1 MISQI
6 GSWTENISKPLV
18 KICTECA
25 AIVLFALMAL
35 TAVNV
40 ILRYVFHMPIFWAYE
55 VTQLMVGVLC
65 SLAFPIAA
73 AWNINVRVTVLTD
86 RLPESTRLNLNVV
99 TDLIVLLIC
108 ALISWQAFVQA
119 GVLSQMNQVTMLLH
133 LPKAPFL
140 MVVGVGFGITAIVL
154 LKDFLYSLSQALEKN
169 RIRDKLWLL
178 IGAIL
183 TFGLFSFPMWGIEV
197 SISTIM
203 VGIIGLVLTLIIL
216 FARITI
222 GFGLALVAFV
232 GLVYIRGLDP
242 ALGVMGRVPYSNITN
257 YMLSVMPLF
266 ILMGMFAMVSGTVK
280 DLYDTLY
287 NWIGN
292 LKGGIA
298 QATVG
303 ACALFG
309 AVTGDMAAAAAT
321 MSKMALPE
329 MRKHKY
335 ADSLATAC
343 VAAGGTLANLIPP
356 SMGFIVYGLM
366 TETSIGALF
375 IAGIVPGIFCT
386 VLYMLIIYF
395 QCSINPNLGPPGGKT
410 AWRVKFISLKG
421 TGPIITFF
429 IFIIG
434 GIYLGIFTPVEA
446 GGMGAFGIL
455 IYTIVKRK
463 LSLKS
468 LNDSLVQSISTT
480 AMIFLIFIGAIIFSY
495 FLAASGIPIFLESF
509 VKSLPVSPIFI
520 IVVICIFYMILGCF
534 LESLSLMLFTIP
546 IFFPIIVALG
556 YDPVW
561 YGVMMVLLS
570 DLAVITPPVGMNVFV
585 LSGVTGVPVF
595 TIFRGVWPFVVA
607 DAFSIGLLVAFPQIA
622 TFLPNLMR

>member
-1 MISQI
+1 MISQVA
-6 GSWTENISKPLV
+6 SWTEKISAPII

-25 AIVLFALMAL
+25 AVVLFALMSL

-55 VTQLMVGVLC
+55 VTQLMIGVLV

-73 AWNINVRVTVLTD
+73 ALNMNVKVTVVSD
-86 RLPESTRLNLNVV
+86 RLPERSQLNLNAI
-99 TDLIVLLIC
+99 TDCIALLMS

-119 GVLSQMNQVTMLLH
+119 GVLTQMNQVTALLH
-133 LPKAPFL
+133 FPKAPFL
-140 MVVGVGFGITAIVL
+140 MVIGVGFGLTAIVL
-154 LKDFLYSLSQALEKN
+154 LKDFLRSLSAALE
-169 RIRDKLWLL
+169 RSSIRDKLWLL

-183 TFGLFSFPMWGIEV
+183 VFGICSFPLWGIELPV
-197 SISTIM
+197 TKIM
-203 VGIIGLVLTLIIL
+203 VGIIGLVFTLVLL

-222 GFGLALVAFV
+222 GFGLALVAFA
-232 GLVYIRGLDP
+232 GLVYLRGLDP
-242 ALGVMGRVPYSNITN
+242 ALGVMGRIPYSNVTN

-266 ILMGMFAMVSGTVK
+266 ILMGMFAMASGTVK

-287 NWIGN
+287 KWIGH
-292 LKGGIA
+292 LKGGLA

-303 ACALFG
+303 ACAMFG
-309 AVTGDMAAAAAT
+309 AVTGDMIAAAAT
-321 MSKMALPE
+321 MSKVALPE

-366 TETSIGALF
+366 TETSIGKLF

-395 QCSINPNLGPPGGKT
+395 QCSMNPNLGPPGEKT
-410 AWRVKFISLKG
+410 ALREKLISLKG
-421 TGPIITFF
+421 TGPIIIFF

-455 IYTIVKRK
+455 IYAIIRRK

-495 FLAASGIPIFLESF
+495 FLAASGVPLALEAF
-509 VKSLPVSPIFI
+509 VKSLPVSPI
-520 IVVICIFYMILGCF
+520 IVIASICVLYMILGCF

-546 IFFPIIVALG
+546 VFFPIIVALG

-607 DAFSIGLLVAFPQIA
+607 DSFCIAMLVVFPQIA
-622 TFLPNLMR
+622 TFLPDLMM